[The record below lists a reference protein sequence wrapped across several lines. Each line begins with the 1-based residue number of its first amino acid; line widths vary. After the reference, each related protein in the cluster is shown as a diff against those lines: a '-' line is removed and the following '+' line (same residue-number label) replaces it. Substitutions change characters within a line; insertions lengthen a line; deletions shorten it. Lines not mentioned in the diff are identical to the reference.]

1 MASIPTS
8 EERRRLAVAY
18 AADVQALLA
27 PAATREVGVAAKPRK
42 RPATAL
48 RKSKAFQ
55 AAAAATL
62 TGSADPAERAAA
74 EVQLLAGAALDLM
87 VAGQLDG
94 AAPAGVRGLAGR
106 TADLAVLQEMAAFP
120 EAYLTGGVATR
131 GLRAVTDAREQLT
144 GAVRAALVGIRD
156 DVVATGGHVVE
167 GLLLMDAALL
177 REALATVGTDLATR
191 IGVDLKGLSK
201 RAVEFVIAANDKI
214 IALLGI
220 SALDEARK
228 QLGVWL
234 GELKAGTLFPRLA
247 EKVLQTGAVQTEVD
261 GWVASFAGDEA
272 VLAMAAD
279 EIGKLEGRFS
289 AKMAVAD
296 KIISALAVAKLF
308 PPLMTPAGRLGMA
321 AAYLGLLAYTI
332 GSGYDHVDSD
342 KIKLLDWAEGV
353 RGVAKRLLVALPP
366 A

>member
-8 EERRRLAVAY
+8 EDRRRLAVAY

-27 PAATREVGVAAKPRK
+27 PAATREVGLAAKPRK
-42 RPATAL
+42 RPTTSL

-94 AAPAGVRGLAGR
+94 AAPPGVRGLAGR

-120 EAYLTGGVATR
+120 EAYLIGGVATR
-131 GLRAVTDAREQLT
+131 GLRAVADPREQLT
-144 GAVRAALVGIRD
+144 GAVQAALVGIRD
-156 DVVATGGHVVE
+156 DVVATGGHAVE

-177 REALATVGTDLATR
+177 REALTVVGGELASR

-201 RAVEFVIAANDKI
+201 RAAEFILAANDKI

-228 QLGVWL
+228 QLALWL
-234 GELKAGTLFPRLA
+234 DDLKAGTLFPQLA
-247 EKVLQTGAVQTEVD
+247 DKVLQTGAVQTEIA
-261 GWVASFAGDEA
+261 GWVASFSGSEVAL
-272 VLAMAAD
+272 VMAAD

-289 AKMAVAD
+289 AKIAVAD
-296 KIISALAVAKLF
+296 KIISALALAKLA
-308 PPLMTPAGRLGMA
+308 PPLMTPLGRLGMA
-321 AAYLGLLAYTI
+321 AAYLGLLAYTV

-342 KIKLLDWAEGV
+342 KVKILDWAEGV